1 MLYPK
6 KVKTYWTNSPLNASL
21 NKHSI
26 WGLLDIMPD
35 YFLLSVKI
43 NMDDSTL
50 INDKDYRIYI
60 SADFCPQEIN
70 NFSCGDNT

>member
-1 MLYPK
+1 
-6 KVKTYWTNSPLNASL
+6 
-21 NKHSI
+21 
-26 WGLLDIMPD
+26 MPD

-60 SADFCPQEIN
+60 SPDFCPQEIN